1 MGGGNGTEPG
11 LTGGETEAQ
20 SSVLEI
26 WKIYEELGLESLL
39 PITIL
44 LLLLLY
50 YYFYYYNHNYYYNHY
65 YPNATC

>member
-44 LLLLLY
+44 LLLIY
-50 YYFYYYNHNYYYNHY
+50 YYFYYCNHNYYYNHY

>member
-1 MGGGNGTEPG
+1 MGGENGTEPG
-11 LTGGETEAQ
+11 LTGGETEAK

-44 LLLLLY
+44 LLIY
-50 YYFYYYNHNYYYNHY
+50 YYYYYNHNYYYNHY